1 MIFKLKYNL
10 NYNVT
15 EYCFISIDSRES
27 KAKHVNIISRLR
39 AEADKVA
46 MMLVEMRT
54 GRTL

>member
-1 MIFKLKYNL
+1 MIFRPKYSL
-10 NYNVT
+10 NFNVT
-15 EYCFISIDSRES
+15 EYCIISIDSRES